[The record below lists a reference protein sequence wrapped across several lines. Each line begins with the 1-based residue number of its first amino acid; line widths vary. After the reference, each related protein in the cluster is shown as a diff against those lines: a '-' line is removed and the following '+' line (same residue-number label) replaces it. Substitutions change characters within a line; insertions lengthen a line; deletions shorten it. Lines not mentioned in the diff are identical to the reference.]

1 MSSCFYLE
9 RRQYNEVITKQ
20 KRRHNRGGCRN
31 QGTRLGNRRY
41 QTMNVNCLNIRE
53 LSSKVRDLNRHLI
66 SENISIIG
74 VPTLQ
79 I

>member
-1 MSSCFYLE
+1 MKSLP
-9 RRQYNEVITKQ
+9 K

-41 QTMNVNCLNIRE
+41 QTVNVNFLNIRG
-53 LSSKVRDLNRHLI
+53 LSSKVHDLNRHLI
-66 SENISIIG
+66 SENISIFG
-74 VPTLQ
+74 VAESFLNTDDPHQ